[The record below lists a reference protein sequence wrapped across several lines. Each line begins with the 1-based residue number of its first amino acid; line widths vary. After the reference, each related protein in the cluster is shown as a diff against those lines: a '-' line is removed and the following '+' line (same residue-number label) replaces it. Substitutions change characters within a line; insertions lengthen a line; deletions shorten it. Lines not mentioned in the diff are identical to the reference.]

1 MEKVIYQ
8 SPKKH
13 RIIAIQDLLIKN
25 NIPITSI
32 KLHICIRSGGRRG
45 GSVEIARS
53 DDLNVS
59 IEEFNEPLN
68 DAQAFEIY
76 VDEQH
81 ELTASQLIEECNE
94 ETFFDDC
101 VYKSTN
107 YDEALEMYFLLTR
120 NNVPCDE
127 VYTVYANTDSEAFL
141 LFTEPEYKETA
152 IKLIKGENIF
162 ETREREIYLEMER
175 EVDNIPQE
183 SFLNNERPE
192 KRDKSIFKYLI
203 PLLIIA
209 CILLLRID
217 NQFIIEIIINKV
229 GAFINEFFNKGNV
242 F

>member
-25 NIPITSI
+25 NIPVTSI
-32 KLHICIRSGGRRG
+32 KLHISIRSGGGRG
-45 GSVEIARS
+45 GVVQIARS
-53 DDLNVS
+53 DDLNVP

-81 ELTASQLIEECNE
+81 ELTAAQLIEECDE

-127 VYTVYANTDSEAFL
+127 VCTVYAHTDSEEYL
-141 LFTEPEYKETA
+141 LFTAPEQKETA

-162 ETREREIYLEMER
+162 ETREREIYLEINDE
-175 EVDNIPQE
+175 PQE
-183 SFLNNERPE
+183 SFLNNEGPE
-192 KRDKSIFKYLI
+192 KKGKSIFKFLI
-203 PLLIIA
+203 PLIIIA
-209 CILLLRID
+209 CILLLRVD
-217 NQFIIEIIINKV
+217 NEFIFEIIIRKIGFLLDRV
-229 GAFINEFFNKGNV
+229 
-242 F
+242 